1 MPPANALPL
10 AKPRRPLRSFL
21 RQGVG
26 VAIFNAVIAVFLT
39 YVVHYGGDIGNNMV
53 YSQCIGLLIY
63 AIINGI
69 RLRLW
74 PDRSPPILPFV
85 LVIAVGVVVGHF
97 FGTALAAQIMG
108 HPVRRHLM
116 IEADPLGA
124 IITTL
129 IASAVGTAWLW
140 SRERMAMIE
149 TNLSRVREEAAR
161 AEADAERVR
170 AEAARDRAD
179 SESTQRHLIESRLRL
194 LQAQIEP
201 HFLFNTLANLRSL
214 ITIDPPRALAMLD
227 RFNDYLRAT
236 LTVTR
241 AGQGTLKE
249 EFTLL
254 ENYLG
259 LLQIRM
265 GERLAFE
272 LDLPAELENMPL
284 PPMLLQPLV
293 ENAVKHGLEPKID
306 GGRVRI
312 DARAEGGMLR
322 LSVADTG
329 LGLGNAVPTEREGE
343 GGSLGLRNVRGR
355 MHAIYGDSATLNIA
369 DQASGGVLAEL
380 RLPLQIDR

>member
-1 MPPANALPL
+1 MKSALSGIAL
-10 AKPRRPLRSFL
+10 LLLFNT
-21 RQGVG
+21 
-26 VAIFNAVIAVFLT
+26 AIAALLT
-39 YVVHYGGDIGNNMV
+39 LIGFGHDFPVNLLI
-53 YSQCIGLLIY
+53 SQCIGGSIGLVNTPIIPRIAPGWRRWAVLAVTLPASVLLGIGVAVQFSDLSIPLEKLWQTL
-63 AIINGI
+63 AIG
-69 RLRLW
+69 LM
-74 PDRSPPILPFV
+74 FGV
-85 LVIAVGVVVGHF
+85 LGSIVF
-97 FGTALAAQIMG
+97 L
-108 HPVRRHLM
+108 L
-116 IEADPLGA
+116 
-124 IITTL
+124 
-129 IASAVGTAWLW
+129 
-140 SRERMAMIE
+140 
-149 TNLSRVREEAAR
+149 
-161 AEADAERVR
+161 AERVHTLDTEVR
-170 AEAARDRAD
+170 QRNLAEAER
-179 SESTQRHLIESRLRL
+179 SRRELEAHLRL